1 MNWIGFVR
9 LPDYDYDYDDCVS
22 DDLLDTGAFV
32 NRGLDSDNLL
42 SDEEE
47 YQRQHQQQQH
57 QQQQQRQQ
65 QLRAG
70 RLGHGGKAASQ
81 LSVASRNHL
90 ANGAGISYRHEAPM
104 LNDKYF
110 PRDPFAGGNNYIGP
124 AATRFQFNITTYQL
138 VKVCASEIP
147 YCLFLF

>member
-1 MNWIGFVR
+1 M
-9 LPDYDYDYDDCVS
+9 PEYDYDYDDCVS

-47 YQRQHQQQQH
+47 YQRQHQH
-57 QQQQQRQQ
+57 QQQQQQQ
-65 QLRAG
+65 QQQQRHQLQARAG

-124 AATRFQFNITTYQL
+124 AATR
-138 VKVCASEIP
+138 
-147 YCLFLF
+147 